1 MSYFSKQSRE
11 VELERTIQELNL
23 ALVATAGT
31 KNGGEVERPGVGFTR
46 ADVEALEMELQSTQA
61 QLRHEKERVSHAPC

>member
-31 KNGGEVERPGVGFTR
+31 KNVGEVERPGVGFTR
-46 ADVEALEMELQSTQA
+46 ADVEALEMELQSTQT

>member
-1 MSYFSKQSRE
+1 MSCFSKQSRE

-31 KNGGEVERPGVGFTR
+31 KNGGEEERPGVAFIR
-46 ADVEALEMELQSTQA
+46 ADVEALEMELQNTQA
-61 QLRHEKERVSHAPC
+61 QLRHEKERVSYAPC